1 MERKHGRTQ
10 SGLGL
15 QGRVSSERSRVS
27 VSECKKSDKMNIGC
41 GASRVCGGGNA
52 RRVEEKG
59 RQTKNARL
67 HTLSAVRAFSW
78 VSKRPFILVG
88 RSYHDCRE

>member
-41 GASRVCGGGNA
+41 GASRVCGGKRKKGLKK
-52 RRVEEKG
+52 RVAKLKTQG
-59 RQTKNARL
+59 YIHCPQSGLFRGYQKDPL
-67 HTLSAVRAFSW
+67 
-78 VSKRPFILVG
+78 
-88 RSYHDCRE
+88 Y